1 MPEPR
6 TDAASTQ
13 RPDEREGDG
22 TVGGIATRVPTAGLA
37 RFLKPRPLEV
47 TVMSRKLFLSAAVL
61 LAAFAFAGVPAL
73 ADDRPDEGKITR
85 VVPEAKMLVVQDD
98 NGDQWDLIWTETT
111 KMEGDATLAQLKPGD
126 EVHFDYV
133 EKEGVKFL
141 TEIKRTSRAKD

>member
-1 MPEPR
+1 
-6 TDAASTQ
+6 
-13 RPDEREGDG
+13 
-22 TVGGIATRVPTAGLA
+22 
-37 RFLKPRPLEV
+37 
-47 TVMSRKLFLSAAVL
+47 MSRKLFLSAAVL

>member
-1 MPEPR
+1 MRLRLLLP
-6 TDAASTQ
+6 AAAILS
-13 RPDEREGDG
+13 
-22 TVGGIATRVPTAGLA
+22 L
-37 RFLKPRPLEV
+37 LL
-47 TVMSRKLFLSAAVL
+47 LSAA
-61 LAAFAFAGVPAL
+61 PAI